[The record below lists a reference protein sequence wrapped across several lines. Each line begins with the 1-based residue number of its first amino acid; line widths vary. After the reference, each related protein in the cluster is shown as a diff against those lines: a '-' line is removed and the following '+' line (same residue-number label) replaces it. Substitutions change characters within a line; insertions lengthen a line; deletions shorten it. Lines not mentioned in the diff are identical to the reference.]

1 MRSNCLSSPRSRLCR
16 SLRFI
21 VAFAAERSPTTPLRD
36 SRVVARMPTDAAP
49 RCVAY
54 DDTRTA
60 CVVGTAAGEIVFRER
75 ASSAS
80 ALDAAAV
87 EDHSKPSA
95 SPWTRQ
101 ASARAAD
108 DTSAIVDIALSD
120 AAHGRVIAAAT
131 ASGEVSFWRA
141 SASGDSNGTPRVERV
156 GLVRVEGGAKA
167 RCVAF
172 APSHDALTLAAAC
185 DDGVVRFYEPREKLT
200 ATAWESTLE
209 FEGKKPGG
217 DATALAWR
225 RSSERTSAVNV
236 PILAVGT
243 TWTSE
248 ARHGVSVLAYDEKFR
263 RWNVVTEMED
273 GLTTSARH
281 LAWSATTTARG
292 ALNLVVAS
300 GSKCLVY
307 EFTGVVVR
315 GVEDAKQIGRLDHPC
330 EVNSAE
336 WNASGSVIATAAA
349 DGVVRL
355 WSANL
360 KDGTW
365 REQTMGQT
373 MQ

>member
-1 MRSNCLSSPRSRLCR
+1 
-16 SLRFI
+16 
-21 VAFAAERSPTTPLRD
+21 
-36 SRVVARMPTDAAP
+36 MPTDAAP
-49 RCVAY
+49 CCVAY

-60 CVVGTAAGEIVFRER
+60 CVVGTTAGEIVFRER
-75 ASSAS
+75 AASVSAR
-80 ALDAAAV
+80 DDAAV
-87 EDHSKPSA
+87 EDRSTPSA

-101 ASARAAD
+101 AYARAAD
-108 DTSAIVDIALSD
+108 DASAIVDIALSD

-141 SASGDSNGTPRVERV
+141 SGDSNGTLRVERV
-156 GLVRVEGGAKA
+156 GLARVEGGAKA

-172 APSHDALTLAAAC
+172 APSHDVLTLAAAC

-200 ATAWESTLE
+200 ATAWEATLE

-225 RSSERTSAVNV
+225 RSSERVSAVNEPV
-236 PILAVGT
+236 LAVGM
-243 TWTSE
+243 TWASE
-248 ARHGVSVLAYDEKFR
+248 ARHVVHVLAYDETFR
-263 RWNVVTEMED
+263 RWRFVAELAL
-273 GLTTSARH
+273 GSTTSARH

-292 ALNLVVAS
+292 ALNLVAAS
-300 GSKCLVY
+300 GSKCAVY
-307 EFTGVVVR
+307 EFTGVVVS
-315 GVEDAKQIGRLDHPC
+315 GVEDAKEIGRLDHPC

-365 REQTMGQT
+365 REQTMQ
-373 MQ
+373 

>member
-1 MRSNCLSSPRSRLCR
+1 
-16 SLRFI
+16 
-21 VAFAAERSPTTPLRD
+21 
-36 SRVVARMPTDAAP
+36 
-49 RCVAY
+49 
-54 DDTRTA
+54 
-60 CVVGTAAGEIVFRER
+60 
-75 ASSAS
+75 
-80 ALDAAAV
+80 
-87 EDHSKPSA
+87 
-95 SPWTRQ
+95 
-101 ASARAAD
+101 
-108 DTSAIVDIALSD
+108 
-120 AAHGRVIAAAT
+120 
-131 ASGEVSFWRA
+131 
-141 SASGDSNGTPRVERV
+141 
-156 GLVRVEGGAKA
+156 VRVEGGAKA